1 MVPQHFPRWLI
12 FFSLFWLGNTQMVK
26 LSINRKEIK
35 VKQEQQGNN
44 KVDGLQKKVE
54 ILYCPLSAMEFSIRM
69 P

>member
-1 MVPQHFPRWLI
+1 
-12 FFSLFWLGNTQMVK
+12 MVK
-26 LSINRKEIK
+26 LSINRQEIK

>member
-1 MVPQHFPRWLI
+1 
-12 FFSLFWLGNTQMVK
+12 MVK

-54 ILYCPLSAMEFSIRM
+54 ILYCPLSPWSSLSECLN
-69 P
+69 